1 AERECCKNRIEALMD
16 IIGLLIVI
24 GLVMFAIWSTVSK
37 LRTYWRIKRHGI
49 LIEARITAIKREG
62 RQVASM
68 GWGPTF
74 LPPRTVYEDFL
85 YAQGEDP
92 STQQTHLF
100 RAKIPDFFDSQVG
113 EPVLFKMNPQN
124 PREYRIQFSSPKS
137 PAKKPLPHFED
148 TPYQDYQQGYQSSE
162 KGTQAQS
169 DEEQPKAA
177 YPRQL
182 PQQKI

>member
-1 AERECCKNRIEALMD
+1 MD

-24 GLVMFAIWSTVSK
+24 GLVMFAIWSTVSQ